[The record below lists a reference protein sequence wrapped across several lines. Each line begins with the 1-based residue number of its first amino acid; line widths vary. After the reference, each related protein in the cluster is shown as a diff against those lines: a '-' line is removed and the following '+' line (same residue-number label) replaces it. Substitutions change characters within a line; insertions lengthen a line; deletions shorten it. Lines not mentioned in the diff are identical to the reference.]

1 VLALVGSGEYL
12 PAMEPVDRYLLDL
25 LGSHPRVACLPTAA
39 GSESPERIRYW
50 SDLGLEH
57 FRELGARVES
67 VPIIDHHSANDPTLA
82 SHLHG
87 VDFIYMSGGNP
98 GYLYTTLRDSLA
110 WQEILAVHR
119 SGGLVAG
126 CSAGAM
132 VMGEYLPSLPRSMRA
147 FGLIQG
153 AMIMP
158 HLDEIPA
165 IWLSLFRSIF
175 ARKKILLGIEGN
187 TALLVQTKQHTILG
201 SGRVLFWHRQKRVY
215 FREGTQI
222 DSFPNLASNS

>member
-1 VLALVGSGEYL
+1 MLALVGSGEYL

-25 LGSHPRVACLPTAA
+25 LGSQPRVACLPTAA
-39 GSESPERIRYW
+39 GREGPRRLGYW
-50 SDLGLEH
+50 SSLGVEH
-57 FRELGARVES
+57 FHKLGARVEAIP
-67 VPIIDHHSANDPTLA
+67 VIDRTSANDPTLVA
-82 SHLHG
+82 RLRG
-87 VDFIYMSGGNP
+87 VDFIYLSGGNP

-132 VMGEYLPSLPRSMRA
+132 IMGEYIPSLPRSRRA

-153 AMIMP
+153 TLIMP

-165 IWLSLFRSIF
+165 IWISLFRLIF
-175 ARKKILLGIEGN
+175 ARRKTLLGIEGN
-187 TALLVQTKQHTILG
+187 TVLLVQTKQHTILG
-201 SGRVLFWHRQKRVY
+201 SGSVLFWKRQKRY
-215 FREGTQI
+215 YHQGEQI
-222 DSFPNLASNS
+222 SAFPYLANNS